1 MDEDLGRRDCE
12 ERSDR
17 SDVGIT
23 AAAPVPGTALER
35 AQASTL
41 RSRKGAAGECGWETG
56 RESIVAYADWHGAA
70 GCFRGSG
77 TGREWQ
83 QNQGELTN
91 LLRGEDHASARLS
104 VMTVLHIPRRIAAA
118 LFFGPPLSHWTLFR

>member
-1 MDEDLGRRDCE
+1 MDEDLGRRDRE

-35 AQASTL
+35 VQASTL
-41 RSRKGAAGECGWETG
+41 RSRQRRSRGLWLGDRGEP
-56 RESIVAYADWHGAA
+56 IVAYADRDGAA

-91 LLRGEDHASARLS
+91 LLRGEEHALARLS
-104 VMTVLHIPRRIAAA
+104 ILTVLHIPRRIAEA
-118 LFFGPPLSHWTLFR
+118 LFFDPPLSHWTLFR